1 MNVNVTY
8 IEHSGFLLE
17 WEEAYWLFD
26 YYKGDLP
33 DFDGK
38 KRLLVF
44 VSHRHDDHFN
54 PEIFNLYKKH
64 SNIRYFIS
72 SDIKLD
78 DNNMSKYGITKELA
92 SLIQIVKPNQEYL
105 PNNTDDI
112 VINTLKS
119 TDIGVA
125 FLIKYKGKTIYHAGD
140 LNLWVWKGED
150 KQFNNNMR
158 AIFIKEIDKLNNVN
172 IDLAFA
178 PLDPRQEEWYGLGID
193 ELLSRAKINYL
204 FPMHFW
210 QQPKIIKKFKKERE
224 DKQLTAKIIDLEH
237 KGQIFNIDI

>member
-17 WEEAYWLFD
+17 WEELIGYLIIIKETYLILTA
-26 YYKGDLP
+26 
-33 DFDGK
+33 

-112 VINTLKS
+112 VIT
-119 TDIGVA
+119 
-125 FLIKYKGKTIYHAGD
+125 
-140 LNLWVWKGED
+140 
-150 KQFNNNMR
+150 
-158 AIFIKEIDKLNNVN
+158 
-172 IDLAFA
+172 
-178 PLDPRQEEWYGLGID
+178 
-193 ELLSRAKINYL
+193 
-204 FPMHFW
+204 
-210 QQPKIIKKFKKERE
+210 
-224 DKQLTAKIIDLEH
+224 
-237 KGQIFNIDI
+237 